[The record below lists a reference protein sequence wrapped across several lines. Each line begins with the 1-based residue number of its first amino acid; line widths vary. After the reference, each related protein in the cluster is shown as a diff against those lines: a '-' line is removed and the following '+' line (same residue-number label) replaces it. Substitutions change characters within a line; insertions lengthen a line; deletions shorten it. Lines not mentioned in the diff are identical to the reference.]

1 MQSVSVETHRF
12 QLAINELELNYLENG
27 QGQIEGVKKHR
38 TIFFFWE
45 FYLRR
50 SEERFHSDHFG
61 LDEKVKEVPLL
72 KTPAEYDFESREL
85 ITLLLANRMNLRSLH
100 AVMLLWALCPSVQFQ
115 CDKSPVTNKLNLSVN
130 YELPTFTAD
139 FPIQNMVT
147 LDGIIYVGAVN
158 RIYALSPNLT
168 KLSEY
173 RTGPLLA
180 NETCGQK
187 LSSASSSG
195 GRVDNHNIALVVEN
209 IYDKGLYSCGSADN
223 GVCRRHVLD
232 DDTGPKTV
240 DEQVYCFAD
249 RVRQHKGQPSDSD
262 VVVSPSG
269 SQVLNVES
277 NVITFFVGNSE
288 IPGMGNT
295 SGSATHPHT
304 ISLRK
309 MKTSQNGFTF
319 FSRRSYMD
327 LISPLRG
334 NYYLRYVYSFH
345 SGPFTYFLTV
355 QRVNRDSQAYHTR
368 IVRMCS
374 SDPVIRRYV
383 EMPLEC
389 ISTDKRRRRSA
400 EDVKVFNILQAAHVT
415 KVGNDVE
422 LQKQLKVEEGDDVL
436 FAAFARGK
444 PNSPE
449 PTPNSAV
456 CVITLKHINN
466 MFKMYMQRC
475 NTVDPYH
482 FTGSE
487 QKSCYNVSSS
497 DDCDPHEGIH
507 EGKEGKYRLQVTQF
521 VQRLEYWHKELT
533 NTLVTSITVMPVH
546 GRAVAY
552 LGTADGRHIQVLFSR
567 FAAPHVNIRLDS
579 RPVSASVA
587 LLDADGSNGTL
598 LMATGNKIT
607 MVPLIGPGCGQL
619 TTCTSC
625 LLSSRV
631 TECGW
636 CDGRCTRANQCPS
649 SSLWT
654 QDYCT
659 PVITKIF
666 PTSGPIRGSTVVT
679 MCGSNFGFDKTESF
693 KASLVTVEVA
703 GAPCKLPRQDNINR
717 WTEMQCTPVF
727 SGNFTPSGHTVR
739 VTSGHK
745 VATMEGFT
753 FVDPVI
759 HEIFPTFGPKSGN
772 TMLTIRGAFLDTGN
786 KREVTVGK
794 VACKIQSLSS
804 AMLTCKTP
812 PHAVPSKLPV
822 KLTVDSVEL
831 HAPVQFTYNEDP
843 IIKSI
848 QPSRSF
854 VSGGCTVSAH
864 GSFLQSGLQPQMVLT
879 TGQDA
884 EVFQVSCVY
893 AENRTS
899 IQCTTPSLAKLA
911 LQPPVVTK
919 VAFVLDGYSTDQWDL
934 IYVEDP
940 HFQDPKLTSKDN
952 KSIVELKGD
961 HMDREAMKCQVLT
974 VSNHSCETLTLI
986 GNTLECLVP
995 TELQAATANG
1005 LQVEWRQADSI
1016 RHLGKVTLAQEQD
1029 YAGLIVGCVCVSLL
1043 LLLLGS
1049 LLMWR
1054 RNKHI
1059 DDQGTD
1065 RPETCRGAP
1074 PIYGGN
1080 GELLSPRLGT
1090 LGGGMGRGIE
1100 GELVSPL
1107 LMAPVH
1113 IDPSCLHPDLLTEV
1127 QHVVIARE
1135 QLLLHLNQVIGRGHF
1150 GCVFHGTLLE
1160 LDGQKQHCAVKSLN
1174 RITDLEE
1181 VSQFLKEG
1189 IIMKDF
1195 SHPNVLSLLGICLP
1209 PEGSPLVVLPYMK
1222 HGDLRNFI
1230 RDEGHNPTVKDLM
1243 GFGLQVARGMEYLA
1257 SKKFVHRDL
1266 AARNCMLDES
1276 YTVKV
1281 ADFGLARDVY
1291 DKEYYS
1297 VHNKS
1302 GVKLPVKWMA
1312 LESLQTHKFT
1322 PKSDVWS
1329 FGVLLWELM
1338 TRGAPPYSDV
1348 NSFDITVFLLQ
1359 GRRLLQPE
1367 FCPDALYTLMIEC
1380 WHPKPERRPSFHEL
1394 VSRIATI
1401 FSSFSGE
1408 HYVLLNTTYVNIE
1421 KMSPYPSL
1429 LAYSTNTPTVVASSF
1444 MSSSSDPSTST
1455 SLPTMSPLFCHVERD
1470 CCT

>member
-1 MQSVSVETHRF
+1 
-12 QLAINELELNYLENG
+12 
-27 QGQIEGVKKHR
+27 
-38 TIFFFWE
+38 
-45 FYLRR
+45 
-50 SEERFHSDHFG
+50 
-61 LDEKVKEVPLL
+61 
-72 KTPAEYDFESREL
+72 
-85 ITLLLANRMNLRSLH
+85 MNLRLLH
-100 AVMLLWALCPSVQFQ
+100 AVMLLWALCPGAQGQ
-115 CDKSPVTNKLNLSVN
+115 CDKSAETDALDLSVS
-130 YELPTFTAD
+130 YELPTFTAE
-139 FPIQNMVT
+139 FPIQNLVT

-158 RIYALSPNLT
+158 RIYALAPNLT

-187 LSSASSSG
+187 PIGAIG
-195 GRVDNHNIALVVEN
+195 GGDGSRVDNHNIALVVEN
-209 IYDKGLYSCGSADN
+209 IYDKGLFSCGSADN

-232 DDTGPKTV
+232 DDISPKTV
-240 DEQVYCFAD
+240 DEQVYCFGD
-249 RVRQHKGQPSDSD
+249 KVRQRKGQPSDLD
-262 VVVSPSG
+262 VVVSPHG

-277 NVITFFVGNSE
+277 NFIKFFVGNSE
-288 IPGMGNT
+288 IPGKGNA
-295 SGSATHPHT
+295 SATAPHPHT
-304 ISLRK
+304 FALRK

-319 FSRRSYMD
+319 FSTRSHMD
-327 LISPLRG
+327 LIPSLRG

-355 QRVNRDSQAYHTR
+355 QQVSRDSQAYHTR

-374 SDPVIRRYV
+374 ADLEIRRYV

-400 EDVKVFNILQAAHVT
+400 EDLKVFNILQAAHVT

-456 CVITLKHINN
+456 CIMSLNHINN

-482 FTGSE
+482 FTGSDK
-487 QKSCYNVSSS
+487 KSCYNVSSS
-497 DDCDPHEGIH
+497 DDCGPHEGIH
-507 EGKEGKYRLQVTQF
+507 EGKEGEYRLQVTQF

-533 NTLVTSITVMPVH
+533 NTLVTSITVVPVH

-552 LGTADGRHIQVLFSR
+552 LGTADGRHIQVKKSLF
-567 FAAPHVNIRLDS
+567 FFFFFTIKVFL
-579 RPVSASVA
+579 
-587 LLDADGSNGTL
+587 
-598 LMATGNKIT
+598 K
-607 MVPLIGPGCGQL
+607 GQ
-619 TTCTSC
+619 
-625 LLSSRV
+625 
-631 TECGW
+631 
-636 CDGRCTRANQCPS
+636 
-649 SSLWT
+649 
-654 QDYCT
+654 
-659 PVITKIF
+659 
-666 PTSGPIRGSTVVT
+666 
-679 MCGSNFGFDKTESF
+679 
-693 KASLVTVEVA
+693 
-703 GAPCKLPRQDNINR
+703 
-717 WTEMQCTPVF
+717 
-727 SGNFTPSGHTVR
+727 
-739 VTSGHK
+739 
-745 VATMEGFT
+745 
-753 FVDPVI
+753 
-759 HEIFPTFGPKSGN
+759 
-772 TMLTIRGAFLDTGN
+772 
-786 KREVTVGK
+786 
-794 VACKIQSLSS
+794 
-804 AMLTCKTP
+804 
-812 PHAVPSKLPV
+812 
-822 KLTVDSVEL
+822 
-831 HAPVQFTYNEDP
+831 
-843 IIKSI
+843 
-848 QPSRSF
+848 
-854 VSGGCTVSAH
+854 
-864 GSFLQSGLQPQMVLT
+864 
-879 TGQDA
+879 
-884 EVFQVSCVY
+884 SCVY
-893 AENRTS
+893 GENRTS

-919 VAFVLDGYSTDQWDL
+919 VAFVLDGYSTEQWDL

-940 HFQDPKLTSKDN
+940 SFQDPKLTSKDN
-952 KSIVELKGD
+952 KSIVELKGY

-974 VSNHSCETLTLI
+974 VSNHSCESLTVS
-986 GNTLECLVP
+986 GNTLECTVP
-995 TELQAATANG
+995 TELQATTAKE

-1016 RHLGKVTLAQEQD
+1016 RHLGKVTLAQEPD

-1043 LLLLGS
+1043 LLLLGM

-1059 DDQGTD
+1059 DDLSEVWYDGRGHIQHLDRLANARSVSPTNEMVSHESVDYRTTLMEDQGAD
-1065 RPETCRGAP
+1065 RPETCRAAP
-1074 PIYGGN
+1074 PVYGGN
-1080 GELLSPRLGT
+1080 GELLSPRLRR
-1090 LGGGMGRGIE
+1090 LGGGLALGME

-1160 LDGQKQHCAVKSLN
+1160 PDGQKQHCAVKSLN

-1195 SHPNVLSLLGICLP
+1195 SHANVLSLLGICLP

-1243 GFGLQVARGMEYLA
+1243 GFGLQVASGMEYLA

-1380 WHPKPERRPSFHEL
+1380 WHPKPERRPSFSDL
-1394 VSRIATI
+1394 VSRISAI

-1429 LAYSTNTPTVVASSF
+1429 LTSSTSSTSPTTTNRTASSSS
-1444 MSSSSDPSTST
+1444 SSSSDHSAST
-1455 SLPTMSPLFCHVERD
+1455 SLPAQSPFFCNVARE